1 MENEINRWTAE
12 MKIVNKGNLIAIGD
26 VTLDRVIKIKKVKV
40 LSLKNQN
47 GDELILIELPRQK
60 ITKEGKTIWHS
71 VCRTLTS
78 QSRKNLEKAV
88 MDSLKTE
95 LAKDLFVNPEIIVH
109 VQAVRNKGNLK
120 AYAKIEYDG
129 IFEISDLRILQGSRG
144 LFVAYPEELTDKGA
158 VNLIYPETSLVRELI
173 NHKVL
178 EAYNEK
184 NKGKLIDRREK

>member
-40 LSLKNQN
+40 LSLKNQIGN
-47 GDELILIELPRQK
+47 EVILIELPRQK

-144 LFVAYPEELTDKGA
+144 LFVAYPEEFTDKGS

-173 NHKVL
+173 SHKVL
-178 EAYNEK
+178 EAYSEK
-184 NKGKLIDRREK
+184 TKEN